1 MAEFAQ
7 SVNSSDERNESNA
20 GATTSAVIAGQTWT
34 RQVGKCE
41 DPDCVQVHID
51 GQHGWLESGNGDGD
65 GSPSGGGE
73 QYVSPADR
81 KVSPLDVLESRPKEG
96 ESFVYIVGTLGRK
109 VTYIGD
115 SLNYLKDSLED
126 LTLRS
131 NLIQDM
137 NGVENLPLLNR
148 LELYDNQVE
157 TIAHLDKLGK
167 LTILDLS
174 FNAIR
179 EMGAVS
185 ACPLL
190 EELYVAQNKLRK
202 IEGIDGM
209 KNLKILDLGANRIR
223 SMKDAGLSSLVNL
236 ESMWLG
242 KNKIERIEGIGS
254 LSKLRKLDVQHNRLT
269 SISDEGDEI
278 GEDVGVTALT
288 ALEELYL
295 AFNAIENVRGLP
307 VASPLNTVDLSTNQ
321 ISSVEG
327 IEAHKGLQEVWMT
340 ASKLTTMDQLEPLK
354 GLPEISCLYLEHSP
368 IAKDFEYRKA
378 ITVMLPTLEQLDATE
393 VNRNRG

>member
-1 MAEFAQ
+1 MAEFSQ
-7 SVNSSDERNESNA
+7 NTNIGGEDKKETNVS
-20 GATTSAVIAGQTWT
+20 ATTSSVIAGQTWT

-41 DPDCVQVHID
+41 DPNCVQVHID
-51 GQHGWLESGNGDGD
+51 GQHGWLQSVNGNA
-65 GSPSGGGE
+65 SLPEGGE
-73 QYVSPADR
+73 EYVSPADR
-81 KVSPLDVLESRPKEG
+81 KVSPLDVLESRPKDG

-115 SLNYLKDSLED
+115 SLDYLKGSLED

-131 NLIQDM
+131 NLIKDM
-137 NGVENLPLLNR
+137 DGVENLKLLKR

-157 TIAHLDKLGK
+157 TITHLDKLAH

-202 IEGIDGM
+202 IEGIEGM
-209 KNLKILDLGANRIR
+209 RSLKILDLGANRIR
-223 SMKDAGLSSLVNL
+223 SMRDTGLSSLVNL
-236 ESMWLG
+236 ESLWLG
-242 KNKIERIEGIGS
+242 KNKIEKIEGIGS

-269 SISDEGDEI
+269 CISDESEDS
-278 GEDVGVTALT
+278 GEDIGITALT

-295 AFNAIENVRGLP
+295 AFNAIENVKGLP
-307 VASPLNTVDLSTNQ
+307 KASPLNTVDLSTNQ
-321 ISSVEG
+321 ISNLEG
-327 IEAHKGLQEVWMT
+327 IEVHKGLQELWMT
-340 ASKLTTMDQLEPLK
+340 ASKLATMDQLKPLK
-354 GLPEISCLYLEHSP
+354 ELPEISCLYLEHSP

-378 ITVMLPTLEQLDATE
+378 ITAMLPSLEQLDATE
-393 VNRNRG
+393 VNRNRS